1 MPTADTVPQE
11 VVQQV
16 AEYFSILSEPMR
28 LRILNLLREGE
39 KCVQELVE
47 ATATSQ
53 ANVSKHLK
61 VMLQA
66 GILSRRSEG
75 TSAYY
80 KVEDELIFELC
91 NLVCDRLATAGKDR
105 SDADHHADADHQ
117 GELLAVVAVGGDAG
131 VGAEGDLHA
140 GRVHAAE
147 HVLHLR
153 PGFEQSHI
161 NAEVGQHVSYG
172 AAAGA
177 RAREMERVDQ
187 QAHVARTAVG
197 NHALRIGNRLE
208 RAHGHELERN
218 AHAGIV
224 GAMVLSDVLRP
235 SARARQRR
243 NQRW

>member
-1 MPTADTVPQE
+1 MPTVNSVSHE

-91 NLVCDRLATAGKDR
+91 NLVCDRLATR
-105 SDADHHADADHQ
+105 I
-117 GELLAVVAVGGDAG
+117 E
-131 VGAEGDLHA
+131 
-140 GRVHAAE
+140 
-147 HVLHLR
+147 
-153 PGFEQSHI
+153 
-161 NAEVGQHVSYG
+161 
-172 AAAGA
+172 
-177 RAREMERVDQ
+177 Q
-187 QAHVARTAVG
+187 QARHFRDFSLA
-197 NHALRIGNRLE
+197 NK
-208 RAHGHELERN
+208 
-218 AHAGIV
+218 
-224 GAMVLSDVLRP
+224 D
-235 SARARQRR
+235 
-243 NQRW
+243 

>member
-1 MPTADTVPQE
+1 MPTADTVSQE

-91 NLVCDRLATAGKDR
+91 NLVCDRLATR
-105 SDADHHADADHQ
+105 I
-117 GELLAVVAVGGDAG
+117 E
-131 VGAEGDLHA
+131 
-140 GRVHAAE
+140 
-147 HVLHLR
+147 
-153 PGFEQSHI
+153 
-161 NAEVGQHVSYG
+161 
-172 AAAGA
+172 
-177 RAREMERVDQ
+177 Q
-187 QAHVARTAVG
+187 QARHFRDFSLT
-197 NHALRIGNRLE
+197 NKE
-208 RAHGHELERN
+208 
-218 AHAGIV
+218 
-224 GAMVLSDVLRP
+224 
-235 SARARQRR
+235 
-243 NQRW
+243 

>member
-1 MPTADTVPQE
+1 MQIANPVSQE

-91 NLVCDRLATAGKDR
+91 NLVCDRLATR
-105 SDADHHADADHQ
+105 I
-117 GELLAVVAVGGDAG
+117 E
-131 VGAEGDLHA
+131 
-140 GRVHAAE
+140 
-147 HVLHLR
+147 
-153 PGFEQSHI
+153 
-161 NAEVGQHVSYG
+161 
-172 AAAGA
+172 
-177 RAREMERVDQ
+177 Q
-187 QAHVARTAVG
+187 QAQHFREFSLASK
-197 NHALRIGNRLE
+197 E
-208 RAHGHELERN
+208 
-218 AHAGIV
+218 
-224 GAMVLSDVLRP
+224 S
-235 SARARQRR
+235 
-243 NQRW
+243 

>member
-1 MPTADTVPQE
+1 MQTANTVPQE

-16 AEYFSILSEPMR
+16 SEYFSILSEPMR

-91 NLVCDRLATAGKDR
+91 NLVCDRLATRIEEQVRHFRDFSLANKD
-105 SDADHHADADHQ
+105 
-117 GELLAVVAVGGDAG
+117 
-131 VGAEGDLHA
+131 
-140 GRVHAAE
+140 
-147 HVLHLR
+147 
-153 PGFEQSHI
+153 
-161 NAEVGQHVSYG
+161 
-172 AAAGA
+172 
-177 RAREMERVDQ
+177 
-187 QAHVARTAVG
+187 
-197 NHALRIGNRLE
+197 
-208 RAHGHELERN
+208 
-218 AHAGIV
+218 
-224 GAMVLSDVLRP
+224 
-235 SARARQRR
+235 
-243 NQRW
+243 